1 MMPDV
6 MVLCPL
12 PERQMEQLAA
22 RYTLHRH
29 DLAAD
34 REAMLRDAGPRCEAI
49 VTDGHTP
56 LTRRM
61 LAHLPRLRVV
71 GCGSAGYEYI
81 DLPAL
86 TERGVRL
93 TYASPALADDVAD
106 TAIMLMLAARRGL
119 IGADRHVRS
128 GDWARLGPFPLQS
141 AIAGKRLG
149 IAGMGPV
156 GRAIAVRARAM
167 RLDIA
172 YTARSPKPDQP
183 LRFEPDLTALAHW
196 ADILIVIVAGGAG
209 TRGLVDAGV
218 IAALGPQGTL
228 VNVSRGTVVDEAALI
243 AALAERR
250 LGSAGLDV
258 FRNEPDPDPRFAS
271 LPNVVLYPHH
281 ASGTAETRDAMAQL
295 VVDNL
300 AAHFDGQPLI
310 SPVN

>member
-1 MMPDV
+1 MKPDV
-6 MVLCPL
+6 LVLCPL
-12 PERQMEQLAA
+12 PDRQMAQLAA

-29 DLAAD
+29 DLASD
-34 REAMLRDAGPRCEAI
+34 KDAMLRMAGPLCEAI

-56 LTRRM
+56 LTRAM
-61 LAHLPRLRVV
+61 LEHLPRLRVV

-81 DLPAL
+81 DLGAL
-86 TERGVRL
+86 TGHGARL

-128 GDWARLGPFPLQS
+128 GDWARLGAYPLQS
-141 AIAGKRLG
+141 AIRGKKLG

-156 GRAIAVRARAM
+156 GRAIAARAGVM
-167 RLDIA
+167 GLDLA
-172 YTARSPKPDQP
+172 YTARSAKSDLN
-183 LRFEPDLTALAHW
+183 LRFEPDLTALAAW
-196 ADILIVIVAGGAG
+196 ADILIVIVSGGAA
-209 TRGLVDAGV
+209 TRGLVDARV
-218 IAALGPQGTL
+218 IAALGPAGTL
-228 VNVSRGTVVDEAALI
+228 VNVSRGSVVDEEALI
-243 AALAERR
+243 LALSDRR

-258 FRNEPDPDPRFAS
+258 FLNEPDPDPRFAT

-300 AAHFDGQPLI
+300 AAHFDGRPLL
-310 SPVN
+310 SAVN